1 MRIENYYFKISV
13 LLILFVLVLPV
24 SIIAQAFNGYT
35 LFSPNN
41 SRYSYLSDMSNT
53 IVHSWTHTKTG
64 GYSCYL
70 LPDGN
75 LMRSAV
81 SSNSQINGGAA
92 TGIVQKIAWDGS
104 LLWEYTYSSSTYR
117 SHHDIEPLPN
127 GNVLLIAWEVKTA
140 AQCVAAGLN
149 HSSILWPDHIVEIQ
163 PVGSNGGTIVWKWH
177 VWDHL
182 IQDYNATKANYGVV
196 GNHPE
201 LLDINVG
208 STSLDWMH
216 VNGISYDADKD
227 LITFSSHNLD
237 EIYVIDHS
245 TTTTE
250 AAGHTGGNYGKGG
263 DILYRWGRPSNYDAP
278 GSQIFNVV
286 HSAIWIPDSLP
297 GGGNLMA
304 FNNREG
310 EGTSMIV
317 EITPPTDTA
326 GNFIWT
332 SGTAFGPTS
341 PTWSYT
347 ASGFYSNHLG
357 GCHRLPNGNTFICEA
372 TSGYMFEV
380 DASGNT
386 VWSYNRGG
394 EIARANKYSA
404 DYTGLIGIPVELTS
418 FTANVVNNNVMLNW
432 VTATEINNSGFEIQ
446 RSIDNSNFI
455 KVGFTPGNG
464 TTTEISKYGFSDSDL
479 ENGKYYYRL
488 RQLDFDGTFSF
499 SDVVQADVN
508 AELDFTLYQNYP
520 NPFNPSTTIKY
531 QIPVTSN
538 VVLKVYDILGKEVAT
553 LVNETKQA
561 GSYSVNF
568 DANSFSSGIYIYKLT
583 SNQYLQTKRMMLV
596 K

>member
-278 GSQIFNVV
+278 GSQILNVV

-341 PTWSYT
+341 PIWSYT

-520 NPFNPSTTIKY
+520 NPFNPSTIIKY

-553 LVNETKQA
+553 LVNETKQT